1 MRLLLVEDSDRLR
14 ALVAETIREAGWRL
28 DAVASLGEAEAALT
42 SAGYDLVLLDL
53 GLPDGDGLDL
63 VRALRRAGDRTPVL
77 VLTARGA
84 VDERV
89 AGLDAGADDYLA
101 KPFNNRELLARAR
114 ALLRRAPLA
123 VQPIVAAGAL
133 TFDSATQEV
142 RCGAQTIPLTP
153 RERALL
159 EILMR
164 NLGRVTPKRVLEEKL
179 SAFDAEIST
188 NALELALSRLRRKLA
203 PYPTRAGIETVR
215 GIGYLMR
222 ELPA

>member
-1 MRLLLVEDSDRLR
+1 MRLLLVEDSERLR
-14 ALVAETIREAGWRL
+14 GLVAETIREAGWRI
-28 DAVASLGEAEAALT
+28 DGVGSIGEAEGAL
-42 SAGYDLVLLDL
+42 AGATYDLVLLDL
-53 GLPDGDGLDL
+53 GLPDGDGL
-63 VRALRRAGDRTPVL
+63 AFLRRLRRDGLAAPVL

-114 ALLRRAPLA
+114 ALMRRAPISA
-123 VQPIVAAGAL
+123 APVVTAGAL
-133 TFDSATQEV
+133 AFDLATMNV
-142 RCGAQTIPLTP
+142 TCGGETIALAP

-164 NLGRVTPKRVLEEKL
+164 NLGHVTPKRALEEKL

-188 NALELALSRLRRKLA
+188 NALELAMSRLRRKLA
-203 PYPTRAGIETVR
+203 CHAVGATIETVR
-215 GIGYLMR
+215 GVGYLMR
-222 ELPA
+222 ETTP

>member
-28 DAVASLGEAEAALT
+28 DAVASLGEAEAALA

-63 VRALRRAGDRTPVL
+63 VRAMRRGGDKTPVL

-84 VDERV
+84 VDERI

-114 ALLRRAPLA
+114 ALLRRAPIA

-133 TFDSATQEV
+133 AFDSATQEV
-142 RCGAQTIPLTP
+142 RCGVEAIPLAP

-203 PYPTRAGIETVR
+203 PYPTRAVIETVR
-215 GIGYLMR
+215 GVGYLMR
-222 ELPA
+222 EIAA